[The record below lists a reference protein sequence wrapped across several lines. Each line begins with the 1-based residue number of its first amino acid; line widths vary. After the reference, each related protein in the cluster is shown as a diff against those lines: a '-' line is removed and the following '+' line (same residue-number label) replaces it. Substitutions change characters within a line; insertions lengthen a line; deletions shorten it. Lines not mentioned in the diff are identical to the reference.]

1 MLNATMLNVRRG
13 GRCLLPDTTARGRR
27 HRRLLRAKATI
38 SIVTRGLQTVILSI
52 PALPAV
58 PAARV
63 IREAAEA
70 YTRILCCELQNGMI
84 LPGLQFATSLKS
96 TNHR

>member
-1 MLNATMLNVRRG
+1 MPPCLTCAGADDACCRTRPPEGAATG
-13 GRCLLPDTTARGRR
+13 GSYGQKPQS
-27 HRRLLRAKATI
+27 RL
-38 SIVTRGLQTVILSI
+38 SPGGLQTVILSI